1 MYLTHFLLILSEM
14 YHLFALLL
22 MLAGASGD
30 GNFSFIDTHVVKSEI
45 FSQASFNISRTGGQ
59 DTVLVT
65 CQVGNNAVE

>member
-1 MYLTHFLLILSEM
+1 
-14 YHLFALLL
+14 

-30 GNFSFIDTHVVKSEI
+30 GNFSFIDTHLVKSEI

-65 CQVGNNAVE
+65 CQVGSNEVEI